1 MNFRLKILNLKLA
14 ILLGVALWISV
25 VQCPDNPL
33 VDNNPA
39 LDTTSHT
46 IFWEVD
52 TLISIGTSS
61 QINDVAV
68 VNDSTIWAVGD
79 FFQGVLTTPSGDQRN
94 KSHIVK
100 LNGSCWSY
108 DWIYYDGIYYAHE
121 LYDILFFSNS
131 NQWILDGNIWHW
143 NGEKW
148 KLYQLWDMGLI
159 NEDKGGIRALWGP
172 NPDNVYF
179 VGLDG
184 VILHWNGS
192 SLNRMISN
200 TTADLRSIAG
210 IKGIVWACGKDYI
223 THERVLLEY
232 RDGIWQKKELPGGWA
247 PTTGDFLSVG
257 AYGDSL
263 YMAGWSC
270 LLIES
275 AKNPNK
281 HRMIHFSHM
290 DSSYIAG
297 VTNYYFNY
305 MLVLG
310 YNDIFFSCKFG
321 RIYHYNG
328 RSLYRYPIELDGWMT
343 GIDGKDDFIVAIGYD
358 MQTAYVFRGYR

>member
-1 MNFRLKILNLKLA
+1 MNLKVKIGKLKLLI
-14 ILLGVALWISV
+14 ILGLSLLIVMM
-25 VQCPDNPL
+25 QCPDNPL
-33 VDNNPA
+33 VEGTPA
-39 LDTTSHT
+39 LDTTSHA

-68 VNDSTIWAVGD
+68 VNDSIIWAVGD
-79 FFQGVLTTPSGDQRN
+79 FFPGVLTTPSGDQRN

-121 LYDILFFSNS
+121 LNDILYLTDN
-131 NQWILDGNIWHW
+131 NQWIVDDNLWHW
-143 NGEKW
+143 NGKIW
-148 KLYQLWDMGLI
+148 RLYQLWDLGLI
-159 NEDKGGIRALWGP
+159 NQDKGGIRALWGP
-172 NPDNVYF
+172 NPDDVYF

-184 VILHWNGS
+184 VILHWDGS

-210 IKGIVWACGKDYI
+210 TKGVIWTCGQDYI

-232 RDGIWQKKELPGGWA
+232 RDGIWQKKELPVGWA

-270 LLIES
+270 LFYLRNTTGVSLWMEVS
-275 AKNPNK
+275 AVLC
-281 HRMIHFSHM
+281 
-290 DSSYIAG
+290 YI
-297 VTNYYFNY
+297 
-305 MLVLG
+305 M
-310 YNDIFFSCKFG
+310 
-321 RIYHYNG
+321 
-328 RSLYRYPIELDGWMT
+328 
-343 GIDGKDDFIVAIGYD
+343 
-358 MQTAYVFRGYR
+358 